1 MKALAL
7 AFVVGLL
14 VSAACASGPAP
25 TSAPAE
31 LHAALEATP
40 DPARGASLYSTCAA
54 CHGEDGGGVPDGSVP
69 RIAGQPARVLIGQLV
84 AFRAAERRDIRM
96 QHFTD
101 RRHLERAQELAD
113 VASHVALLEPR
124 LPATVGDGTRLV
136 AGGDLYRARCES
148 CHGVGGHADART
160 GLPALAGQHAPFTER
175 QLAEALQGKRPELD
189 AKHRRAFSR
198 LGPEDARALAD
209 HLSRLPPRTAPGG

>member
-1 MKALAL
+1 MKALCL
-7 AFVVGLL
+7 AFAIGLL
-14 VSAACASGPAP
+14 VSAACASGRAP

-84 AFRAAERRDIRM
+84 DFRAADRRDIRM
-96 QHFTD
+96 QHFAD

-113 VASHVALLEPR
+113 VAGHVALLEPR
-124 LPATVGDGTRLV
+124 LPATVGDGTRLA
-136 AGGDLYRARCES
+136 AGAVLYRARCEA
-148 CHGVGGHADART
+148 CHGTGALADVSK
-160 GLPALAGQHAPFTER
+160 GLPTLAGQHAPFTER
-175 QLAEALQGKRPELD
+175 QLAEALRGKRPEMD

-198 LGPEDARALAD
+198 LGPEDASALAD
-209 HLSRLPPRTAPGG
+209 HLSRLPRRAVTGS

>member
-124 LPATVGDGTRLV
+124 LPA
-136 AGGDLYRARCES
+136 
-148 CHGVGGHADART
+148 
-160 GLPALAGQHAPFTER
+160 LAGQHAPFTER

-209 HLSRLPPRTAPGG
+209 HISRLPPRTAPGG